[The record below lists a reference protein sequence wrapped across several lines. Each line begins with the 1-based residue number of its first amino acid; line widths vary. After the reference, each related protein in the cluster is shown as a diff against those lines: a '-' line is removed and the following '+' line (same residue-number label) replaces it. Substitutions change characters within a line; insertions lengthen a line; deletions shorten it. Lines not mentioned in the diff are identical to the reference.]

1 MTLHFLGT
9 DFESRAVTSAQM
21 ADAASDRVMA
31 EIERQHVTNDQTG
44 CPSALHLATAAIR
57 RSYILPETMQHPVVQ
72 FECTNLALLI
82 MALGLAPT
90 AGPCRVANEKRVL
103 VVPPNIK
110 TQFAIDS

>member
-1 MTLHFLGT
+1 MTLHFPGT

-31 EIERQHVTNDQTG
+31 GIERQHGTNDQTG
-44 CPSALHLATAAIR
+44 WPLALHLATAAIR

-82 MALGLAPT
+82 MAFGLAPT
-90 AGPCRVANEKRVL
+90 AGPCRVANEKREL